1 MAGATRATD
10 SIVDSGHTILKCLKC
25 RTPLVDIWLI
35 QPERPLSSKIK
46 ARCWHCD
53 GESSVAE
60 IEGGI
65 NLGITDSSDIVDI
78 EHLDSKHQGTT
89 ITEQNILVHTTQGG

>member
-1 MAGATRATD
+1 M
-10 SIVDSGHTILKCLKC
+10 S
-25 RTPLVDIWLI
+25 LVDIWLI

-46 ARCWHCD
+46 AKCWNCD

-65 NLGITDSSDIVDI
+65 NLGITDNSDIADI
-78 EHLDSKHQGTT
+78 EHLDSEYQGAT
-89 ITEQNILVHTTQGG
+89 ITEQNILVHTIQGG